1 MRIVV
6 VSDTH
11 RDFRTLLQIVEKHKG
26 EAAYFLHLG
35 DGEQEGAAAAGGKG
49 KLRLFRGES
58 RDPGGHGGKCADLYG
73 PRP

>member
-26 EAAYFLHLG
+26 EA
-35 DGEQEGAAAAGGKG
+35 DRKST
-49 KLRLFRGES
+49 RLNS
-58 RDPGGHGGKCADLYG
+58 SH
-73 PRP
+73 